1 MHFLE
6 DTAVSQR
13 GGNILESI
21 VRMAKWLGM
30 SVIAEGVETQAQ
42 ADYLKSIGCYL
53 VQGYLYAKPMP
64 VKEYETLASQSVKK
78 GEIMALE
85 TIDMLDNNTFW
96 NPNSLETLIFNSY
109 IGGACVFEY
118 RDGKIELLR
127 VNDKYARELG
137 GSISIEEALALD
149 FANHMDGRNL
159 SMMYENIE
167 AAIASGAES
176 TCELCLSG
184 LSGENTHSYIRITVR
199 VIASAG
205 DRRLILL
212 LHHQHDGAA
221 RC

>member
-64 VKEYETLASQSVKK
+64 VKEYEMLASQSVKK

-96 NPNSLETLIFNSY
+96 NPNSMETLIFNSY
-109 IGGACVFEY
+109 IGGAC
-118 RDGKIELLR
+118 
-127 VNDKYARELG
+127 
-137 GSISIEEALALD
+137 D
-149 FANHMDGRNL
+149 F
-159 SMMYENIE
+159 
-167 AAIASGAES
+167 
-176 TCELCLSG
+176 
-184 LSGENTHSYIRITVR
+184 
-199 VIASAG
+199 
-205 DRRLILL
+205 
-212 LHHQHDGAA
+212 
-221 RC
+221 